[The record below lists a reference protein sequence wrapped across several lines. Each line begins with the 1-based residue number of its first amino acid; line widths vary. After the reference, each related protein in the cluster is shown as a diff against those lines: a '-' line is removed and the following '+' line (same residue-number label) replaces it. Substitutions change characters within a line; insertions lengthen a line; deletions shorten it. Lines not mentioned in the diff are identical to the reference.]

1 MDKKE
6 VARINKSNREF
17 ARKLSEMIG
26 MNVTYGYHHEADRY
40 IHAYEDHEGFWTGIQ
55 RSCNL
60 YFEDIRFTLRF
71 DCLLEDF
78 YNHENPVATYGEFT
92 IENVLAYFER
102 NKTYR
107 SHSYSQEFFK
117 NCLYVKMKIED
128 ALKPKFE
135 QNPKN
140 KMKI

>member
-6 VARINKSNREF
+6 VARINKSNRAF
-17 ARKLSEMIG
+17 AKNLSEMIG

-40 IHAYEDHEGFWTGIQ
+40 IHAYEDHEGFWTGIR

-60 YFEDIRFTLRF
+60 YFGEIHFTLRF

-128 ALKPKFE
+128 ALKPKVE
-135 QNPKN
+135 QKPKN